1 MRKIL
6 VILIHILTF
15 ILALT
20 AEIYVGD
27 QLISSSNED
36 FLLKWDKFV
45 ELMRA
50 YFERM
55 NLETPVVGNVGG
67 FSYLIWNGHTIGF
80 DSSAGFVNLDGI
92 TKRSSGINLV
102 ETLKILRLPFVLRG
116 DRLTLPNMWIYEIQ
130 RIQDVIDITY
140 GGERKIEVRQDKE
153 SIFLESHG
161 YVFYNNVLYE
171 PGQTVTKFKR
181 EPSESIKQEIELKGL
196 LRFILGK
203 SLAPTKVRIATLNE
217 NIVFDQNELTLL
229 YTRGDNRVIIRP
241 YAPEYDGADWPVYAE
256 TRRIAEKICK
266 KFSLKLE
273 ICPLIVLP
281 SQTATL
287 LLLIE
292 DETVIS
298 QIKDFLEE
306 SLR

>member
-6 VILIHILTF
+6 AVLIFILTF
-15 ILALT
+15 TLALT

-27 QLISSSNED
+27 QLASTSNED
-36 FLLKWDKFV
+36 FLLRWDKFV

-55 NLETPVVGNVGG
+55 NLETPTVGNVGG

-102 ETLKILRLPFVLRG
+102 ETLKVLGLPFAIRG
-116 DRLTLPNMWIYEIQ
+116 DRLILPDMWIYEIQ
-130 RIQDVIDITY
+130 KIQDVIDVTY
-140 GGERKIEVRQDKE
+140 GGERKIKVRQDKE

-161 YVFYNNVLYE
+161 YVFYNNALYE
-171 PGQTVTKFKR
+171 PGQIVTKFKR
-181 EPSESIKQEIELKGL
+181 ESSESIKQEIELKGL
-196 LRFILGK
+196 LRLILGK
-203 SLAPTKVRIATLNE
+203 SLAPFKVRIAALNE

-241 YAPEYDGADWPVYAE
+241 YAPEYDGSDWPIYAE
-256 TRRIAEKICK
+256 IKRIAEKLCK
-266 KFSLKLE
+266 EFSLKLE

-281 SQTATL
+281 PQTATI

-292 DETVIS
+292 DETLIS
-298 QIKDFLEE
+298 QMKDFLEE